1 MPCTLILVRR
11 CASVTSYG
19 FRRQNEKGGNEGR
32 IREVHPKKRE
42 KEKRKILPAIGYS
55 CLFVCLFSFYAD
67 ASEENHLKISNPEMT
82 DIHFY
87 IHVKAFLI
95 ALFAGLSLGLEAG
108 DMNFLFCTLHRD
120 ELVDRG
126 LANLQTSEMSKHFLF
141 LHCDQRI
148 L

>member
-1 MPCTLILVRR
+1 MPCTLILVRH
-11 CASVTSYG
+11 CASVNSYG
-19 FRRQNEKGGNEGR
+19 FRRQNEKRGNEGR

-42 KEKRKILPAIGYS
+42 KKKKSTPRHRLQ
-55 CLFVCLFSFYAD
+55 LFVCLFSFYAD

-95 ALFAGLSLGLEAG
+95 ALFAGLPLGLEAG
-108 DMNFLFCTLHRD
+108 DMNFLFCTLHRG

>member
-1 MPCTLILVRR
+1 
-11 CASVTSYG
+11 
-19 FRRQNEKGGNEGR
+19 
-32 IREVHPKKRE
+32 
-42 KEKRKILPAIGYS
+42 
-55 CLFVCLFSFYAD
+55 
-67 ASEENHLKISNPEMT
+67 MT

-87 IHVKAFLI
+87 IHVKVFLI

-108 DMNFLFCTLHRD
+108 DMNFLFCTLHRG